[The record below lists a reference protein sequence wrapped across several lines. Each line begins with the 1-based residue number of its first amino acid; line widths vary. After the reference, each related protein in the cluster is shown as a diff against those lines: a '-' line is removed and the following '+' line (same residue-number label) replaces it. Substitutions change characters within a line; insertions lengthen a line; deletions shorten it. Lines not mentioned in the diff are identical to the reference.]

1 MTESYLD
8 FTDVSYA
15 YRQTDWTLRPISH
28 RLLPGSLLGIIGPNG
43 AGKSTLLKIAAGII
57 KPATGVIELLGRPL
71 TDLTRRALARQLAYL
86 PQNVTSTF
94 DYTVEQVVAL
104 GRFPHLKGTGFL
116 QSHDVAIVN
125 RCLADTDTENFR
137 HRPISQL
144 SGGQRQRV
152 LLASVLAQ
160 QPQVLLLDEPT
171 NGLDLYHQATLFSLL
186 KTLAGQGIAIIVVT
200 HDLNLAAL
208 YCDRLLLLQ
217 DGSMVRQGSIEQVI
231 CQEVLGPIYHETI
244 RIISDPQSRRPIV
257 LPNADAASSLVR
269 ENNPDG

>member
-1 MTESYLD
+1 MTKPYLTMNDISFSY
-8 FTDVSYA
+8 S
-15 YRQTDWTLRPISH
+15 QTDWALRGISH
-28 RLLPGSLLGIIGPNG
+28 QLAPGTILGIIGPNG

-57 KPATGVIELLGRPL
+57 KPETGQL
-71 TDLTRRALARQLAYL
+71 TLMDQNLRKLSRRQIAGQLAYL

-104 GRFPHLKGTGFL
+104 GRFPYLKGTGFL
-116 QSHDVAIVN
+116 QSRDITIVN
-125 RCLADTDTENFR
+125 RCLADTDTEEFR
-137 HRPISQL
+137 LRPISQL

-186 KTLAGQGIAIIVVT
+186 RNLAQQGMAITVVT

-208 YCDRLLLLQ
+208 FCDQLLLLQ
-217 DGSMVRQGSIEQVI
+217 DGSIIKQGSVEQVI
-231 CQEVLGPIYHETI
+231 CQEVLAPIYGETI
-244 RIISDPQSRRPIV
+244 RLIRDPQTNRPIV
-257 LPNADAASSLVR
+257 LPNAIILSSMAA
-269 ENNPDG
+269 ENN